1 MGREGLMLSDTAISL
16 PQPLGEVH
24 WYALWTAPRH
34 EKKVVQH
41 LQGRNVEVFL
51 PVYQAERE
59 WKKRPMIVVDLP
71 LFPGYVFARIDRS
84 ARGIVLGT
92 PGVHSIVGN
101 GKQHLPVSDAEIS
114 ILRSSLPQ
122 VNPEPH
128 PFLDCGANI
137 VICRGALKGME
148 GVLVRK
154 KGAQRVVISIT
165 SIHRAFSVEVDAVDL
180 KFKEPAGGMHNRIR
194 EIYMP
199 DIPSSQDGGMHA
211 MR

>member
-1 MGREGLMLSDTAISL
+1 MLSDTAISL
-16 PQPLGEVH
+16 LSLDEVH
-24 WYALWTAPRH
+24 WYALWTTPRH
-34 EKKVVQH
+34 EKRVVQH
-41 LQGRNVEVFL
+41 LRGRNVEVFL

-59 WKKRPMIVVDLP
+59 WKKRPMTVVDLP

-84 ARGIVLGT
+84 ARGMVLGT
-92 PGVHSIVGN
+92 PGVHSILGN
-101 GKQHLPVSDAEIS
+101 GKQHLPVSDAEIG

-122 VNPEPH
+122 LSPEPH

-180 KFKEPAGGMHNRIR
+180 RPKDPAGGMHHRIR
-194 EIYMP
+194 ELYMP
-199 DIPSSQDGGMHA
+199 NVSPSQEGEIHA
-211 MR
+211 TR